1 MAFYIKTA
9 DSLRM
14 YSDFDD
20 FVNDLSM
27 SLNGATAAR
36 SMHAR
41 GHYDTNTNVFTA
53 YKIGI
58 YLIEP

>member
-1 MAFYIKTA
+1 MAFYIKSA

-20 FVNDLSM
+20 FVNDLGM
-27 SLNGATAAR
+27 SLDGATAAR

-41 GHYDTNTNVFTA
+41 GHYDADTNVFKA
-53 YKIGI
+53 YKIGVH
-58 YLIEP
+58 LLEP